1 MSFQVHAQFFRSF
14 RGQQLVSNSPL
25 KSFVWWLLF
34 LFHLEFNYKKHS
46 NRLYSCQCDISS
58 IFFKKKLYG
67 SEFKFKKHSNR
78 LYRGQCNIS
87 SILFK
92 KKLYGPEFKFKKHS
106 NRLYCGQCDI
116 SSILFKKKLYA
127 SFQVQMPKVY
137 RATTSKQFTFY
148 HSVSRNS
155 WYRFY
160 QPRKDKRLTQPW
172 SHTVALKT
180 GPLDWES
187 SALTNRP
194 VFVFLLP
201 IFNESKI

>member
-1 MSFQVHAQFFRSF
+1 MSFQIHAQFFRSF
-14 RGQQLVSNSPL
+14 RGPQLVSNSPL

-106 NRLYCGQCDI
+106 NRLYIGQCAI
-116 SSILFKKKLYA
+116 LSILFKKIFMVPFRFNFLKSTEPLQLG
-127 SFQVQMPKVY
+127 SLLFI
-137 RATTSKQFTFY
+137 TQFREIPGT
-148 HSVSRNS
+148 HLINLGRM
-155 WYRFY
+155 R
-160 QPRKDKRLTQPW
+160 
-172 SHTVALKT
+172 
-180 GPLDWES
+180 G
-187 SALTNRP
+187 
-194 VFVFLLP
+194 
-201 IFNESKI
+201 

>member
-78 LYRGQCNIS
+78 LYRGQCNIPS
-87 SILFK
+87 
-92 KKLYGPEFKFKKHS
+92 
-106 NRLYCGQCDI
+106 I
-116 SSILFKKKLYA
+116 SSKKNFIAQNSNLRNIQIVFIAANVIFRVFSSKKNFMPPFRFKCLKSTEPLQVSSSLFI
-127 SFQVQMPKVY
+127 
-137 RATTSKQFTFY
+137 TQFREIPGTDFINLG
-148 HSVSRNS
+148 RI
-155 WYRFY
+155 
-160 QPRKDKRLTQPW
+160 K
-172 SHTVALKT
+172 
-180 GPLDWES
+180 G
-187 SALTNRP
+187 
-194 VFVFLLP
+194 
-201 IFNESKI
+201 